1 MMRSYFWLRRFA
13 VWSFAMMVVA
23 PLGGCGYQFVGES
36 SLLPKEARTIYVEPF
51 VNRSRDVGL
60 DKELTTALRGEFY
73 RRGQLKIVDS
83 AEQADVI
90 LSGVIRCYSEC
101 PGARVLSANSNDEVL
116 QYDSLLIMDVTLRR
130 REPNEILWR
139 GQGVRLNQVY
149 AGSRAA
155 VVTTSS
161 AFQSTTT
168 LNSRDVSQLTDIQL
182 TELDRRAVRDRLM
195 EQFARELHQRVTEMF

>member
-1 MMRSYFWLRRFA
+1 MMRSYFWLSRFA
-13 VWSFAMMVVA
+13 VWLFAMMTVA

-51 VNRSRDVGL
+51 VNRSRNVGL

-73 RRGQLKIVDS
+73 RRGQLKIVES
-83 AEQADVI
+83 AEQADLI
-90 LSGVIRCYSEC
+90 LSGVIRSLDSTV
-101 PGARVLSANSNDEVL
+101 ASVNRDDEVL
-116 QYDSLLIMDVTLRR
+116 QYESLLIMDVTLRR

-168 LNSRDVSQLTDIQL
+168 LNSRDVSQFTDIQL

>member
-1 MMRSYFWLRRFA
+1 MMRSYFWLSRFA
-13 VWSFAMMVVA
+13 VWLFAMMTVA

-90 LSGVIRCYSEC
+90 LSGVIRSF
-101 PGARVLSANSNDEVL
+101 ADSTASVNRDDEVL
-116 QYDSLLIMDVTLRR
+116 QYESLLIMDVTLRR

-161 AFQSTTT
+161 AFQSTGT
-168 LNSRDVSQLTDIQL
+168 LNSTDVSRLTDIQL
-182 TELDRRAVRDRLM
+182 TELDRRAIRDRLM

>member
-1 MMRSYFWLRRFA
+1 MMRSYFWLSRFA
-13 VWSFAMMVVA
+13 VWLFAMMTVA

-73 RRGQLKIVDS
+73 RRGQLKIVES
-83 AEQADVI
+83 AEQADLI
-90 LSGVIRCYSEC
+90 ISGVIRSLDSTV
-101 PGARVLSANSNDEVL
+101 ASVNNDDEVL

-161 AFQSTTT
+161 AFRTGT
-168 LNSRDVSQLTDIQL
+168 LNSTDVSRLTDIQL
-182 TELDRRAVRDRLM
+182 TELDRRAIRDRLM

>member
-1 MMRSYFWLRRFA
+1 MMRSYFWLSRFA
-13 VWSFAMMVVA
+13 VWLFAMMTVA

-73 RRGQLKIVDS
+73 RRGQLKIAES
-83 AEQADVI
+83 AEQADLI
-90 LSGVIRCYSEC
+90 LSGVIRSF
-101 PGARVLSANSNDEVL
+101 ADSTVASVNQDDEVL
-116 QYDSLLIMDVTLRR
+116 QYESLLIMDVTLRR

-161 AFQSTTT
+161 AFRTGTFNST
-168 LNSRDVSQLTDIQL
+168 DVSQLTDIQQ
-182 TELDRRAVRDRLM
+182 TEVDRRATRDRLM